1 MEDNMRPLVRLSAGL
16 LVCLFALGCAGR
28 EDRYNIKGR
37 ILLHGEPFLTKG
49 NEGMRI
55 FFSPLDESGPA
66 QESYAAEY
74 NGEEG
79 TLTVMG
85 KDRKGLPPGKYRIS
99 IQLVVRGDDLFRNR
113 LAGAKSPFTCE
124 VVNAASEVT
133 VDLDKAKDVVAAAKR

>member
-1 MEDNMRPLVRLSAGL
+1 MRTLVRFSAGL
-16 LVCLFALGCAGR
+16 LVCTFALGCAAR
-28 EDRYNIKGR
+28 EERYNIKGR
-37 ILLHGEPFLTKG
+37 ILLHGEPFLTKP

-55 FFSPLDESGPA
+55 FFSPIDESALA

-74 NGEEG
+74 NGAEG

-99 IQLVVRGDDLFRNR
+99 IQLIVRGDDVFHNR

-124 VVNAASEVT
+124 VVNAATEVT
-133 VDLDKAKDVVAAAKR
+133 VDLDKAKDVVAQAKR